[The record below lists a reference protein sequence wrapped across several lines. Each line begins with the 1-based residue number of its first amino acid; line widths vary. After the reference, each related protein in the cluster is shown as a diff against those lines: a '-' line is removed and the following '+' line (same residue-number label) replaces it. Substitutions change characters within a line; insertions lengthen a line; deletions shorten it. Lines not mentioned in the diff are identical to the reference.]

1 MKVLGP
7 CSSPLEEPWAQKRN
21 HGQGRLGD
29 PPKAMTWSVAERIS
43 HADCPSGRA
52 GLLEC

>member
-7 CSSPLEEPWAQKRN
+7 CSSPLGALGTKEEPRS
-21 HGQGRLGD
+21 GRLGD
-29 PPKAMTWSVAERIS
+29 LPKAMTWSVAESIS
-43 HADCPSGRA
+43 HADCASGRA